1 MEYYYLNA
9 SGTPVGPMPWS
20 AIRSLKEARVISNET
35 LVAIEGS
42 DEWTPYITL
51 IVRGESTIV
60 APTASAA
67 SNADS
72 PEQATAPAGAGMPFP
87 APAPVTVPIGT
98 AEPGPAL
105 QAGGSRSRHLLLF
118 GIFGVLVLLLIG
130 TGGVA
135 ALLYFRG
142 SPAAEGSDLAGNES
156 DSTSRGKR
164 VPNVD
169 PHEAR
174 HPRAAGAE
182 DTSAPTGAAASPAA
196 TPLASRNPSAG
207 GAKVEVP
214 KPAPVIEASPAP
226 PKVAPSNYRDPLA
239 EWYDFGYRQGRSV
252 LRVHEAFGRAPVAT
266 RSQLY
271 QLLKNL
277 DVEPAAL
284 KPEAVETCM
293 RGYSDGVSG
302 LETVMTVPEGAITSI
317 LPQELRGYHTYKGGS
332 TLAEETGD
340 FASRA
345 RAASVMILALGRSSK
360 EHSQGSG
367 FFIAPGIIVTNRHVV
382 DKGTK
387 LIVIMPD
394 KTEVTAK
401 LVGKSTTIDAA
412 VLKVDR
418 TNHSSLRFAR
428 SATVQIG
435 SQVCAV
441 GYPVSDYL
449 AAASGTG
456 DFSKALAG
464 ISPTSTYGRIGGR
477 QVLKNTKC
485 LHLDLNLNPGNSGGP
500 VVDRASQVVG
510 VSTYKLMG
518 SDGTVQGMNFAI
530 EADLVRQFVEETV
543 PGIRL

>member
-35 LVAIEGS
+35 LVAMEGS

-51 IVRGESTIV
+51 IVRGESAIA
-60 APTASAA
+60 APTVSAA
-67 SNADS
+67 SNADA
-72 PEQATAPAGAGMPFP
+72 PEQATAPVGAGMPFP

-98 AEPGPAL
+98 AESGPAL

-130 TGGVA
+130 TGGLA

-142 SPAAEGSDLAGNES
+142 SPAAEASVLAGNGS
-156 DSTSRGKR
+156 DSASRGKR
-164 VPNVD
+164 VPNLD
-169 PHEAR
+169 PHETR
-174 HPRAAGAE
+174 HPHAAGAE
-182 DTSAPTGAAASPAA
+182 EASASPAA

-207 GAKVEVP
+207 GGKVETP
-214 KPAPVIEASPAP
+214 KSAPVIEASPVP

-317 LPQELRGYHTYKGGS
+317 LPQELRGYHTYKGGP
-332 TLAEETGD
+332 TLGEETGD

-387 LIVIMPD
+387 LMVIMPD

-418 TNHSSLRFAR
+418 MNHSTLRFAR
-428 SATVQIG
+428 SSTVQIG
-435 SQVCAV
+435 AQVCAV

-449 AAASGTG
+449 AAASGTA

-464 ISPTSTYGRIGGR
+464 ISPTSTYGRVGGR
-477 QVLKNTKC
+477 QMLKNTKC

-518 SDGTVQGMNFAI
+518 ADGTVQGMNFAI
-530 EADLVRQFVEETV
+530 EADLVRQFVEDTV